1 MEKIKIEVMNIC
13 LKMNGDGFNQREINY
28 VYR

>member
-13 LKMNGDGFNQREINY
+13 LKMNGDGFNQRELIAY
-28 VYR
+28 TD